1 MSRNLSIVLIGAE
14 LGPLSSL
21 GFSPLLEEDYLT
33 YYLQYPLSLFYT
45 SYKTPPR
52 SDRSSR
58 HISYWVKEDQGT
70 VTRNSWNED
79 CSHPLDS
86 KYSAR
91 SPQLLQDPGPSF
103 PQRLFG
109 NQPTHCDS

>member
-58 HISYWVKEDQGT
+58 HISYWVRKEFQ
-70 VTRNSWNED
+70 WMFFYIFKK
-79 CSHPLDS
+79 CFPL
-86 KYSAR
+86 
-91 SPQLLQDPGPSF
+91 LILIV
-103 PQRLFG
+103 
-109 NQPTHCDS
+109 